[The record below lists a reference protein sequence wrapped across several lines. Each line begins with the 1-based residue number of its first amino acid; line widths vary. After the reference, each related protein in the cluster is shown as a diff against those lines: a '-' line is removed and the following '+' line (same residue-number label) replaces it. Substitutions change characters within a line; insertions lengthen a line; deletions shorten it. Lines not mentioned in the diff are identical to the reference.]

1 MHEQTAEQLSQ
12 ATQILSDLESA
23 HVDDSIDEAYAEVVQ
38 LEERLRYINEQL
50 EKLDEGQW
58 IRDVTHELNGALRRI
73 GVVLPECPDEQSM
86 RDRIDEACEILIECV
101 AHQKISDRDRLHLL
115 KFYHEEE
122 KENNKRI
129 LKNLQK
135 KEHGLSKKLIDLQMN
150 Q

>member
-1 MHEQTAEQLSQ
+1 M
-12 ATQILSDLESA
+12 
-23 HVDDSIDEAYAEVVQ
+23 
-38 LEERLRYINEQL
+38 
-50 EKLDEGQW
+50 
-58 IRDVTHELNGALRRI
+58 NGALRRI

-101 AHQKISDRDRLHLL
+101 AHQKTSDRDRLHLL

>member
-58 IRDVTHELNGALRRI
+58 IRDVTH
-73 GVVLPECPDEQSM
+73 
-86 RDRIDEACEILIECV
+86 
-101 AHQKISDRDRLHLL
+101 
-115 KFYHEEE
+115 
-122 KENNKRI
+122 
-129 LKNLQK
+129 
-135 KEHGLSKKLIDLQMN
+135 
-150 Q
+150 